1 MDALGRMNLGTGEL
15 KPLLHNLNLH
25 KYLILRLD

>member
-15 KPLLHNLNLH
+15 N
-25 KYLILRLD
+25 DFCTT